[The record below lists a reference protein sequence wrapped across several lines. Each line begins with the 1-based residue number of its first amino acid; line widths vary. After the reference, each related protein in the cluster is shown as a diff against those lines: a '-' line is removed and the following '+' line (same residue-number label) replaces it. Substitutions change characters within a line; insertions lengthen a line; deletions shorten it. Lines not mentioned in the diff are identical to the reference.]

1 MSRHYSSFFTITT
14 ESEILQTLEP
24 GNFTFLT
31 KLNFQNLGLSYKQK
45 IYHLASNEVEYIKF
59 TFESDM
65 EGILRLKSESNC
77 LSMKNILSYVM
88 GKKI

>member
-1 MSRHYSSFFTITT
+1 MSRHHSSFFTVTT

-31 KLNFQNLGLSYKQK
+31 KLNFQNLGLSYEQK
-45 IYHLASNEVEYIKF
+45 VYHLASNEVEYIKF

-65 EGILRLKSESNC
+65 EGILRFKSESNC
-77 LSMKNILSYVM
+77 LSMKNILSYVI